1 MKPVYIDLHIHTS
14 EDPNSLNES
23 YDTCTLLKKISE
35 SSKGEDF
42 LISLTDHNTINK
54 VAYLDLV
61 NKLHDQDNKGSLILG
76 AELHIRKYKE
86 DVNSKAYHCHI
97 FFDLK
102 EITEESI
109 NDINKKLNK
118 LYPNKTPE
126 RLSQDIPMIDDI
138 LDAFDQYEYLLLPHG
153 GQTHSTF
160 NETVRSTS
168 EEKQF
173 DNVLAKNLYYNFFDG
188 FTSRSNSGVDKTF
201 EYFKRLGI
209 DQFIGLVTASDNYNP
224 SNYPE
229 PKSKESTEYV
239 PTWMFASPTYDGLRI
254 ALSDTTRLIC
264 SKDKPNVWEKSIQS
278 ATLDNETIK
287 IDIELTAGLNVIIG
301 ASSSGKT
308 LLVDSINRNL
318 NKLSFDSEVDKTSV
332 YNEKY
337 SVENI
342 DVVCPSGI
350 KPYYIHQNYISGIIN
365 THNHINE
372 IEPLDKLFPDT
383 KEQRKKISK
392 AFEDLKRLIGNLFN
406 SVQVIE
412 SLEKEIYKIPS
423 LASLI
428 TTGDLSENI
437 FELLNEKA
445 QSNIGKLEYL
455 DYLEDKE
462 SLDRIHTLLKEHP
475 LIDHNEK
482 AYQILLSELVLVREY
497 SIIDEKMGS
506 VIAKYKDEQDVIL
519 EKKLGK
525 DQKRQTDFK
534 KLLVKMRKY
543 GSALNQFNFIVSEI
557 TKFRKTYETP
567 EKEINGHKLYFEG
580 TIEINEKIILDS
592 LNKYILNDKK
602 IAELQRMSHRD
613 LYSKNFSKNQ
623 PGNPTGACLD
633 YSIISNNIFNLI
645 SQREQSHPKIITK
658 SGEDFEDLSPGK
670 KTAVILDLILSFK
683 GDSAPIIIDQP
694 EDNLSAEY
702 MNTELIDLIKKVKE
716 KKQVIFVSHN
726 ATIPMI
732 GDAQNVILC
741 KNENNKI
748 VISSARLEGTIDDKK
763 VVDHIV
769 AITDGGKQSVKKR
782 FKKYNLKKFN

>member
-14 EDPNSLNES
+14 EDPNSLNER
-23 YDTCTLLKKISE
+23 YDTCTLLNKISE

-54 VAYLDLV
+54 VVYLDLV
-61 NKLHDQDNKGSLILG
+61 NKLHDQGNKGCLILG
-76 AELHIRKYKE
+76 AELHIRKYKDDE
-86 DVNSKAYHCHI
+86 NSKAYHCHI

-109 NDINKKLNK
+109 NDINKKLDK

-126 RLSQDIPMIDDI
+126 RSSQDIPMIDDI

-168 EEKQF
+168 EERQF

-229 PKSKESTEYV
+229 PKSKEVKEFV

-264 SKDKPNVWEKSIQS
+264 SEDKPNVWEKSIQS

-383 KEQRKKISK
+383 KEQQKKISK
-392 AFEDLKRLIGNLFN
+392 AFEDLKRL
-406 SVQVIE
+406 
-412 SLEKEIYKIPS
+412 
-423 LASLI
+423 
-428 TTGDLSENI
+428 
-437 FELLNEKA
+437 
-445 QSNIGKLEYL
+445 
-455 DYLEDKE
+455 
-462 SLDRIHTLLKEHP
+462 
-475 LIDHNEK
+475 
-482 AYQILLSELVLVREY
+482 
-497 SIIDEKMGS
+497 
-506 VIAKYKDEQDVIL
+506 
-519 EKKLGK
+519 
-525 DQKRQTDFK
+525 
-534 KLLVKMRKY
+534 
-543 GSALNQFNFIVSEI
+543 
-557 TKFRKTYETP
+557 
-567 EKEINGHKLYFEG
+567 
-580 TIEINEKIILDS
+580 
-592 LNKYILNDKK
+592 
-602 IAELQRMSHRD
+602 
-613 LYSKNFSKNQ
+613 
-623 PGNPTGACLD
+623 
-633 YSIISNNIFNLI
+633 
-645 SQREQSHPKIITK
+645 
-658 SGEDFEDLSPGK
+658 
-670 KTAVILDLILSFK
+670 
-683 GDSAPIIIDQP
+683 
-694 EDNLSAEY
+694 
-702 MNTELIDLIKKVKE
+702 
-716 KKQVIFVSHN
+716 
-726 ATIPMI
+726 
-732 GDAQNVILC
+732 
-741 KNENNKI
+741 
-748 VISSARLEGTIDDKK
+748 
-763 VVDHIV
+763 
-769 AITDGGKQSVKKR
+769 
-782 FKKYNLKKFN
+782 